1 MRLLSGMNVR
11 LLKNQLPIT
20 QTTER
25 IMAEARL
32 DSLMFSNKAGCYN
45 GYTAEKPVTKFTSP
59 QESPHVNS

>member
-1 MRLLSGMNVR
+1 MNEH

-25 IMAEARL
+25 IMAKAML

-45 GYTAEKPVTKFTSP
+45 GYAAEKPVTKFMSP